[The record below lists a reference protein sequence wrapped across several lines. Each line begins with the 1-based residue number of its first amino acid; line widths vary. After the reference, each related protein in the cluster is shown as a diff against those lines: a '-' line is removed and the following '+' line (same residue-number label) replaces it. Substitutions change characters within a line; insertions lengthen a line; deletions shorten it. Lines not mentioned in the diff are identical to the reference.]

1 MPSGGFEGSKLEST
15 MTTLKIDLY
24 SDIVCP
30 WCLIG
35 QRRLDQVLDK
45 HFPDLEVDIEHH
57 PFMLMPDCP
66 PQGWKTA
73 DLLKARGMDPTA
85 MRARP
90 EAEARE
96 VGLTLDLS
104 LQQTLYPTVAGHTL
118 IRHARA
124 LGTQHQLAQALEAA
138 NFVEARN
145 IADADV
151 LADIAADHGFDRD
164 EAKRLVQSPAEM
176 NKTRQAAADAAE
188 LGICGVPYFV
198 FSGGASVSG
207 SQSEEAFV
215 EAIRQATEIISA

>member
-1 MPSGGFEGSKLEST
+1 

-35 QRRLDQVLDK
+35 QRRLDQVLAK
-45 HFPDLEVDIEHH
+45 HFPDLDVDIEHH

-66 PQGWKTA
+66 PEGWKTA

-85 MRARP
+85 MHVRP

-96 VGLTLDLS
+96 VGLALDLS
-104 LQQTLYPTVAGHTL
+104 RQQYLYPTVGGHTL

-124 LGTQHQLAQALEAA
+124 FGTQHQLAQALEAA

-145 IADADV
+145 IADTDV
-151 LADIAADHGFDRD
+151 LVDIATDYGFDRA
-164 EAKRLVQSPAEM
+164 EAKRLVQSPAEL
-176 NKTRQAAADAAE
+176 NETTQAAADATQ
-188 LGICGVPYFV
+188 LGFRGVPHFI
-198 FSGGASVSG
+198 FNGGVPVSG
-207 SQSEEAFV
+207 SQREEVFV
-215 EAIRQATEIISA
+215 TAIQRAITVVSV